1 MIYFRTDDNGSER
14 TMSNFSTDNN
24 GSERMRTE
32 YILMVGRTRMKI
44 YDTDGF
50 REVYAFA
57 CPYLRI
63 SKSFNTRCRN
73 LSKFRNFEGRGMVN
87 HGIIYRYDIIKMV
100 GHDSGTQM
108 NAIRRKILPRRNW

>member
-1 MIYFRTDDNGSER
+1 MINFITDDNGSER

-50 REVYAFA
+50 REVYAFP

-63 SKSFNTRCRN
+63 SKSFNTCCRN
-73 LSKFRNFEGRGMVN
+73 LSIFRHFEGRGMVN

-100 GHDSGTQM
+100 GLDSGTQI
-108 NAIRRKILPRRNW
+108 NAIIRIIVPHRN